1 MVPQKVEEGMI
12 VEKTVAKDHYLK
24 KHFLADPHNGKTV
37 RGLADKD
44 TVNKTLE
51 DLDQE
56 LKTCGKVY
64 VQTVC

>member
-37 RGLADKD
+37 RGLADKN

-56 LKTCGKVY
+56 LKTRGKVY